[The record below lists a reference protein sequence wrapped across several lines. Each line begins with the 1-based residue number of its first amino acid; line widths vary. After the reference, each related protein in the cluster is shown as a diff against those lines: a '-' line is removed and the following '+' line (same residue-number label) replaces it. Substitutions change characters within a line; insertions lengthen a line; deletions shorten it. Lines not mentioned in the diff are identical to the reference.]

1 MFYKRLRKAAAE
13 RDEVERALFR
23 QYAQDNWVANQLV
36 FVDETSKDNRTIYR
50 HYGHAIL
57 GRHAHASYS
66 FTRSTHYSLVAAI
79 SIDGYMSMRVI
90 EESVDSAEFF
100 RFIIDEVV
108 CVSLKVNFIT
118 LTNSINSYLV

>member
-1 MFYKRLRKAAAE
+1 M
-13 RDEVERALFR
+13 ERALFC

-36 FVDETSKDNRTIYR
+36 FVDETSKNNRTIYR
-50 HYGHAIL
+50 HYGRVIL
-57 GRHAHASYS
+57 GHRAHATQS
-66 FTRSTHYSLVAAI
+66 FTRGTRYSLIAAI

-90 EESVDSAEFF
+90 EESVDNAEFF